1 MKRAEALSVR
11 EADQIL
17 STLFVVQPVKTQRR
31 RRTKAGCIAL
41 ALAACLL
48 SVCNVAAQDLGPNI
62 RKLTDGIY
70 VYVGNDRPDD
80 LGPESNVGIVLTRAG
95 VVVIDTGQ
103 NVLATRAV
111 EAAIKKLTSQPVR
124 YVIATETHG
133 DHHAGDF
140 VFSPPGVSIAHE
152 GTTAAL
158 RDREPADPARVEKL
172 RASSP
177 EMRAAFEG
185 YHFVLPDIEYRHKLT
200 LNVGERTF
208 ELLYLGSGVHSEAD
222 TAVWLP
228 KERVLFS
235 ASVVVNKQ
243 FNVIRPWLTIPDIL
257 AATKM
262 FKGLNPEFVIPGHGA
277 PGTVKIFEDM
287 DQYYALLVDRV
298 DKMVKEGKS
307 LEQIQK
313 ELKMPEYDLWMSKNR
328 IPGNIEMAYRFVSAR
343 LVFKDN

>member
-1 MKRAEALSVR
+1 MRAQRAL
-11 EADQIL
+11 
-17 STLFVVQPVKTQRR
+17 TLPV
-31 RRTKAGCIAL
+31 CIS
-41 ALAACLL
+41 LL
-48 SVCNVAAQDLGPNI
+48 TVCNVAAQDLGSNI
-62 RKLTDGIY
+62 RKISDGIY

-80 LGPESNVGIVLTRAG
+80 LGPESNIGIVLTQEG
-95 VVVIDTGQ
+95 VVLIDTGQ
-103 NVLATRAV
+103 NVMAARAV
-111 EAAIKKLTSQPVR
+111 QAALKKLTSQPVR

-140 VFSPPGVSIAHE
+140 VFSPPGVSTAHE
-152 GTTAAL
+152 GTTGAL
-158 RDREPADPARVEKL
+158 KDREPGDPARVEKL
-172 RASSP
+172 RGSSP
-177 EMRAAFEG
+177 EMRAALEG
-185 YHFVLPDIEYRHKLT
+185 YHFVLPHIEYRHKMT
-200 LNVGERTF
+200 LNMGERTF
-208 ELLYLGSGVHSEAD
+208 ELLYLGSGAHSEAD

-235 ASVVVNKQ
+235 ASVVVNRQ

-287 DQYYALLVDRV
+287 EQYYALLVDRV
-298 DKMVKEGKS
+298 GKMVEEGKS

-313 ELKMPEYDLWMSKNR
+313 ELKMPEYDHWMSKNR
-328 IPGNIEMAYRFVSAR
+328 IPANIEMAYRFVAAR